1 MGFTLWTSSPNCP
14 VLAYVA
20 DASVSFTKGFLC
32 YRDTS
37 TGEIKEA
44 TTTTGD
50 ATNIEGVAKE
60 TVTTEATNPEVDLF
74 VITGTSQLWVADCTN
89 VTAADQLNKAH
100 LLTDGGTVNNTST
113 TSTDVNAVFVAL
125 RVVGASTDKKL
136 LGYFV
141 KLGQVTA

>member
-1 MGFTLWTSSPNCP
+1 MAFKVVSSSPN
-14 VLAYVA
+14 VEAVEMLA
-20 DASVSFTKGFLC
+20 DASVTFTAGNLV

-50 ATNIEGVAKE
+50 ATNVEGLITK
-60 TVTTEATNPEVDLF
+60 TQTTGATEPYIKVLPVHLGMY
-74 VITGTSQLWVADCTN
+74 VIVDCTN

-100 LLTDGGTVNNTST
+100 LLTDAGTVNNTST
-113 TSTDVNAVFVAL
+113 HSTDINAIFIAL

-136 LGYFV
+136 YGYIA